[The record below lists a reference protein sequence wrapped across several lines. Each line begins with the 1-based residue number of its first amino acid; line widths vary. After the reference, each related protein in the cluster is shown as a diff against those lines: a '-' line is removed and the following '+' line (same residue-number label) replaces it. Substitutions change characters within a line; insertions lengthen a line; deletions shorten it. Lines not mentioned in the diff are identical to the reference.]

1 MADGIPF
8 TPAPRYEQQN
18 PLQNISNMQGLAQ
31 REQAMQQQAIT
42 FGAKQ
47 ALGQI
52 MQKHIDPETGEFDHT
67 KAFGDMAAHPELGV
81 IMPEVTE
88 QFLRIPGIKAES
100 LQKVVDYHRN
110 RTSLDSELHAEALR
124 QMQMPNA
131 NAQSV
136 ATDLIAKRVAA
147 GTITREEAT
156 QMLPQMMGMAKN
168 PNNFQ
173 KALFQG
179 AQFGKASQEALDN
192 AHVGLG
198 YQTEEV
204 DVPDTNPQSPT
215 YGQKL
220 KMPRYVAGGM
230 TPGASAIM
238 GTQGQMNAASGGLA
252 PPAQDEARQGR
263 SPSVSPAGRLTEA
276 PIQSKQYLDYMQDTE
291 GTKHWLRKEETSAQE
306 EANNAQQIETKLH
319 KQEEV
324 LRQFEQGPL
333 MDARL
338 RSAEVLSGLGFPK
351 GIIDSLLG
359 AKPGSKEALGAAQL
373 ARKYFF
379 EGAANELKT
388 ALPGLQKAT
397 NFDVQTALK
406 ASPEMTMT
414 KSGINA
420 YMKNFQNI
428 LDMAGERA
436 NWAQQYA
443 GWSRNKPAHERAFN
457 QSVYNKSLREW
468 LDHKGLTKTGPI
480 DVAKKPGEK

>member
-52 MQKHIDPETGEFDHT
+52 MQKHINPETGEFNDVE
-67 KAFGDMAAHPELGV
+67 AFGEMASHPELGP

-88 QFLRIPGIKAES
+88 QFLRIPGMRAES
-100 LQKVVDYHRN
+100 LQKVTDYHKN
-110 RTSLDSELHAEALR
+110 RLELDSGFFAEALGKL
-124 QMQMPNA
+124 QMPNA
-131 NAQSV
+131 DPKAIALELN
-136 ATDLIAKRVAA
+136 AKRQLA
-147 GTITREEAT
+147 GTISREENLKQA
-156 QMLPQMMGMAKN
+156 PQLIELAQN
-168 PNNFQ
+168 RNNFERG
-173 KALFQG
+173 LFQG
-179 AQFGKASQEALDN
+179 AQFGKQAQEINEKNRLN
-192 AHVGLG
+192 LG
-198 YQTEEV
+198 YLTE
-204 DVPDTNPQSPT
+204 DVQVPETDRRSPNF
-215 YGQKL
+215 GRM
-220 KMPRYVAGGM
+220 KMVPRYLAGGM
-230 TPGASAIM
+230 TPGQANIM
-238 GTQGQMNAASGGLA
+238 GGQEQMNAASGGLA

-480 DVAKKPGEK
+480 DVAKRPGEK